1 MTNIKSNLTAI
12 IIASVLL
19 TSCAN
24 SSSTDYSS
32 SPLNETSNSTTPS
45 YSIPE
50 RTSSSNEKDP
60 YEMMQVAFEGS
71 PEISKIKPM
80 LEAVLEKYDLPKTDE
95 YRLKVGSM
103 LVSLRKASAVGVTEM
118 EILKHIYQNGSNKIS
133 LPDQAGLSATL
144 LETSK

>member
-19 TSCAN
+19 TSCSN

-32 SPLNETSNSTTPS
+32 SPSNESSNSTTPS
-45 YSIPE
+45 YTTPE

-71 PEISKIKPM
+71 PEFSKIKPM

>member
-12 IIASVLL
+12 IIASVVL
-19 TSCAN
+19 TSCSN

-32 SPLNETSNSTTPS
+32 SPSNETSNSTTPS
-45 YSIPE
+45 YTTTE

-80 LEAVLEKYDLPKTDE
+80 LEAILEKYDLPKTDE

>member
-1 MTNIKSNLTAI
+1 MTNIKSNLTTI

-19 TSCAN
+19 TSCSN

-32 SPLNETSNSTTPS
+32 SPSNETSNSTTPS
-45 YSIPE
+45 YTTPE

>member
-1 MTNIKSNLTAI
+1 
-12 IIASVLL
+12 
-19 TSCAN
+19 
-24 SSSTDYSS
+24 
-32 SPLNETSNSTTPS
+32 
-45 YSIPE
+45 
-50 RTSSSNEKDP
+50 
-60 YEMMQVAFEGS
+60 MMQVAFEGS